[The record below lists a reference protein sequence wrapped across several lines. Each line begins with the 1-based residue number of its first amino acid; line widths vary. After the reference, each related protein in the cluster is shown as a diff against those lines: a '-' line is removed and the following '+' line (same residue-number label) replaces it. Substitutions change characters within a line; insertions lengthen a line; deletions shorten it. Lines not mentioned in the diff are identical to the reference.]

1 MVSKYFLFIGF
12 LIIICTNNVLSQA
25 PELKFKHITN
35 EQGLSNT
42 SVECIFQDNR
52 GFIWFGTLDGLNS
65 YDGNKITVYTNNPKD
80 TNSISDN
87 TIHCIFEDWKHRL
100 WIGTSNGLNLFDEAT
115 NKFIRFTHSQNG
127 NSISSNKINDI
138 CEDSSHNL
146 WIATAGG
153 GLNLFKQ
160 SSNTFIHFVHDVGR
174 ANSLSDDDV
183 NSICEEKKGN
193 LWVATN
199 NGLNL
204 FDKKNN
210 TFRLYQNLIE
220 KSKVNNEDYN
230 NIEEVKSD
238 HQNNLWLIVND
249 HGLIFFNPE
258 KKSAKYFTH
267 QDSDPYSI
275 GSDILRDILV
285 DHNGNVWIGGVNA
298 GLNLYNPK
306 NSSFFNYHHEPD
318 NSTSLSQKSVKSLY
332 EDKQGNLWIGTLRG
346 GVNLY
351 SPQLGRF
358 KLFKQTESPS
368 SLSYDD
374 IRSFHQDTN
383 GNIWVGADGG
393 GLDLFNEK
401 AGTFKHYRH
410 DPANPS
416 SISSSAILS
425 ITGDSNNNLWISTW
439 NGGLNVFN
447 IQTEVFTHYKHNEAD
462 KNSISSD
469 FVRKAFEDSEHH
481 MWIATD
487 LGGVNLFDRNT
498 HKFTRFMRDPQNKT
512 RLWGNNI
519 IDINEDDHKNIWILT
534 LDSGVNCY
542 NLISKQ
548 VSHYLFTKGETSD
561 DIAFSFTDSK
571 GRFWIG
577 RKGLYLFD
585 RKHNQF
591 ILYTNLAG
599 LASEYIKGLVE
610 DNDGNLWVST
620 SNGITKFNPDTYVF
634 KKFNVGDGLQGLE
647 FEVGSCMK
655 AKNGELFFGGVNG
668 FNVFY
673 PKNIKPNPYI
683 PPVYITDFQILNRS
697 IVVGQKDSPL
707 KEDISLAKEI
717 RLNYNQSTFSFLFSA
732 LNFVAPENNQYA
744 YKLENFDKNWV
755 KAGTERKASYTNID
769 PGEYIFRVKASN
781 NDGLWNEKGAEV
793 KIYIKPPF
801 WSTWWF
807 RSIIVIILLTS
818 IYMIL
823 NFRRAF
829 ELRILE
835 EKKNEEMHQV
845 QLQFFTNISHEFRT
859 PLSLIL
865 GPLEKITHE
874 TSQTKIAH
882 YYNTIHRNAN
892 RLMSLI
898 NELMDFRKVES
909 GALKL
914 KVRNADLNV
923 FLSNIIE
930 EFQDLSESKEIN
942 LAINSPLKF
951 EDVWFDGK
959 ILEKII
965 LNLLNNAFKY
975 TGDDGKIDVEL
986 LYSLNNFT
994 PSFSNELVIKN
1005 TRRSK
1010 NYFYILVKDN
1020 GIGISKE
1027 SIGHLF
1033 ERYYRIAS
1041 AHLGSGVGL
1050 AFVKSLTM
1058 LHIGD
1063 IYVYSER
1070 NKGTEII
1077 IGLPYGADNYS
1088 EDEKWTEIYDEG
1100 GISFESSGTKVITQ
1114 EISETQIL
1122 EEPGNNIIKPH
1133 ILLVDDNDELRDFL
1147 KGILALQYEITEATD
1162 GISGLKKLSQEHVD
1176 LIISDIMM
1184 PGMNGID
1191 FCKAVKNDMEI
1202 SHIPFIMLTAKDALE
1217 SKIEGAESGAN
1228 IYLSKPVSINLLLL
1242 TIRNIFEQ
1250 QQKQKERYLND
1261 YYAEAKGLVNSSKD
1275 KEFMD
1280 KLTQIIESQLINPE
1294 LDVEFLCN
1302 EIYMSKTKLY
1312 QKIKSITGQS
1322 IAEFVRTFRL
1332 KKAIQIMTHED
1343 VLLTEVTYRVGFLDA
1358 SYFSRVFKKEYGK
1371 TPTHFLQD
1379 IKKQHK

>member
-1 MVSKYFLFIGF
+1 MLGRYFLFIGLF
-12 LIIICTNNVLSQA
+12 FSIVTCNCFAQA
-25 PELKFKHITN
+25 PVLEFKHITN

-42 SVECIFQDNR
+42 SIECIFQDHR
-52 GFIWFGTLDGLNS
+52 GFIWFGTLDGLNR
-65 YDGNKITVYTNNPKD
+65 YDGYKITIYNNSLKD

-87 TIHCIFEDWKHRL
+87 NIHCIFEDGKNRL
-100 WIGTSNGLNLFDEAT
+100 WIGTNNGLNLFDQST
-115 NKFIRFTHSQNG
+115 GKFIRYSHSQSSK
-127 NSISSNKINDI
+127 SISNNKINAI
-138 CEDSSHNL
+138 CEDSMHKL
-146 WIATAGG
+146 WVGTDN
-153 GLNLFKQ
+153 GLNLINE
-160 SSNTFIHFVHDVGR
+160 SNNTFTSFTHDSSQPGSISN
-174 ANSLSDDDV
+174 NSI
-183 NSICEEKKGN
+183 NSICCDKKGN

-204 FDKKNN
+204 FDRNGN
-210 TFRLYQNLIE
+210 TFRIYQNLTG
-220 KSKVNNEDYN
+220 KTNGNN
-230 NIEEVKSD
+230 NIQLVKAD

-258 KKSAKYFTH
+258 NNAVKYFTH
-267 QDSDPYSI
+267 QDSDPHTI
-275 GSDILRDILV
+275 GSDILRDILI
-285 DHNGNVWIGGVNA
+285 DRNDNVWIGGVNA
-298 GLNLYNPK
+298 GLNLYDLKSN
-306 NSSFFNYHHEPD
+306 SFFNYHHEPD

-351 SPQLGRF
+351 TPQTGHF
-358 KLFKQTESPS
+358 KLFKQTVSPA

-374 IRSFHQDTN
+374 IRSFHQDKN

-393 GLDLFNEK
+393 GLDFFNEK
-401 AGTFKHYRH
+401 EGTFKHYRH
-410 DPANPS
+410 DPANSS
-416 SISSSAILS
+416 SISSTAILS
-425 ITGDSNNNLWISTW
+425 VTGDSENNLWIATW

-447 IQTEVFTHYKHNEAD
+447 TKTGIFTHYKHNPAD

-481 MWIATD
+481 IWIATD
-487 LGGVNLFDRNT
+487 LGGVNLFDRASNT
-498 HKFTRFMRDPQNKT
+498 FTRFVGSPQTVTK
-512 RLWGNNI
+512 LSGNNI
-519 IDINEDDHKNIWILT
+519 IDISEDNHKNIWILT
-534 LDSGVNCY
+534 LDSGINRY
-542 NLISKQ
+542 NLVSKQ
-548 VSHYLFTKGETSD
+548 VSHYLNKKGESSD
-561 DIAFSFTDSK
+561 DIAFAFTDSK
-571 GRFWIG
+571 NRFWIG
-577 RKGLYLFD
+577 KKGLYLFD
-585 RKHNQF
+585 RQHDNF
-591 ILYTNLAG
+591 VLYTNLAG
-599 LASEYIKGLVE
+599 LADEYIKGILE
-610 DNDGNLWVST
+610 DDDGNLWIST
-620 SNGITKFNPDTYVF
+620 SNGITKFNPDTHAF

-673 PKNIKPNPYI
+673 PQNIKLNPYM
-683 PPVYITDFQILNRS
+683 PPVYLTGFQILNKS
-697 IVVGQKDSPL
+697 IVAGEQGSPL
-707 KEDISLAKEI
+707 QQDISATKEI
-717 RLNYNQSTFSFLFSA
+717 NLSYKQSTFSFLFSA
-732 LNFVAPENNQYA
+732 LNFVAPENNEYA
-744 YKLENFDKNWV
+744 YKLENFDKSWV

-781 NDGLWNEKGAEV
+781 NDGLWNDKGAEV
-793 KIYIKPPF
+793 KVYIAPPF
-801 WSTWWF
+801 WLTWWF
-807 RSIIVIILLTS
+807 RLFIIIILLTAA
-818 IYMIL
+818 YL
-823 NFRRAF
+823 VLRFRRAN
-829 ELRILE
+829 EMRVLE

-865 GPLEKITHE
+865 GPLEKITYE

-882 YYNTIHRNAN
+882 YYNTIHRNAH
-892 RLMSLI
+892 RLMTLI

-914 KVRNADLNV
+914 HVHNSDLNI
-923 FLSNIIE
+923 FLKNIVE
-930 EFQDLSESKEIN
+930 EFRDLSETKKIN
-942 LAINSPLKF
+942 LTIGEPAKF
-951 EDVWFDGK
+951 EHSWFDDK

-975 TGDDGKIDVEL
+975 TGEAGKIEMEIVSNLD
-986 LYSLNNFT
+986 NFT
-994 PSFSNELVIKN
+994 PSFSNELIIKN
-1005 TRRSK
+1005 PHRAK
-1010 NYFYILVKDN
+1010 KYFYILVKDN

-1058 LHIGD
+1058 LHKGD

-1070 NKGTEII
+1070 QKGTEII
-1077 IGLPYGADNYS
+1077 IGLPYDENNYTA
-1088 EDEKWTEIYDEG
+1088 EEKWTGAYDEG
-1100 GISFESSGTKVITQ
+1100 GITL
-1114 EISETQIL
+1114 ETPAPQ
-1122 EEPGNNIIKPH
+1122 IIKQTLSEEQHLPVADSNIAKQH

-1147 KGILALQYEITEATD
+1147 KGILDTQFEITEAIN
-1162 GISGLKKLSQEHVD
+1162 GISALEKLGQEHID

-1184 PGMNGID
+1184 PVMNGIE

-1217 SKIEGAESGAN
+1217 SKIEGAESGADV
-1228 IYLSKPVSINLLLL
+1228 YLSKPVSVNLLLL

-1250 QQKQKERYLND
+1250 QQKQKDRYLND
-1261 YYAEAKGLVNSSKD
+1261 YYSEARGLVSSSKD

-1280 KLTQIIESQLINPE
+1280 RLTQIIESQLVNPE

-1302 EIYMSKTKLY
+1302 EVFMSKTKLY

-1358 SYFSRVFKKEYGK
+1358 SYFSRVFKKEFGK
-1371 TPTHFLQD
+1371 TPTQFLQD
-1379 IKKQHK
+1379 IQKQSK

>member
-1 MVSKYFLFIGF
+1 MPVRYFLFIGL
-12 LIIICTNNVLSQA
+12 LITICAHNGLSQT
-25 PELKFKHITN
+25 PTLKFKHITD

-42 SVECIFQDNR
+42 SVECIFQDYR
-52 GFIWFGTLDGLNS
+52 GFMWFGTLDGLNR
-65 YDGNKITVYTNNPKD
+65 YDGYKITVYSNNPKD
-80 TNSISDN
+80 TASISDN
-87 TIHCIFEDWKHRL
+87 SVNCIYEDHQHRL
-100 WIGTSNGLNLFDEAT
+100 WIGTGNGLNLFDQTT
-115 NKFIRFTHSQNG
+115 NKFIRYTHTLRL
-127 NSISSNKINDI
+127 NSINSNKINDI
-138 CEDSSHNL
+138 HEDAAHNL

-153 GLNLFKQ
+153 GLNLFDPVK
-160 SSNTFIHFVHDVGR
+160 NKFTHFVHHNNQ
-174 ANSLSDDDV
+174 ANSISSDEV
-183 NSICEEKKGN
+183 NSICEDTKGN
-193 LWVATN
+193 FWVATN

-204 FDKKNN
+204 FNRKDN
-210 TFRLYQNLIE
+210 TFHLYQNLTD
-220 KSKVNNEDYN
+220 KSKINNADYN
-230 NIEEVKSD
+230 NIQQVRCD
-238 HQNNLWLIVND
+238 NQDNLWMIVND
-249 HGLIFFNPE
+249 HGLIFFNPQ
-258 KKSAKYFTH
+258 SGIAKHFTH

-285 DHNGNVWIGGVNA
+285 DHSGNVWIGGVNA
-298 GLNLYNPK
+298 GLNLYNPA
-306 NSSFFNYHHEPD
+306 NNSFFNYHHEPD
-318 NSTSLSQKSVKSLY
+318 NSTSLSQKSVRCIY
-332 EDKQGNLWIGTLRG
+332 DDRQGNLWVGTLRG

-351 SPQLGRF
+351 TPQSGKF
-358 KLFKQTESPS
+358 KLYKQTVSPV

-374 IRSFHQDTN
+374 IRSFHQDKS

-393 GLDLFNEK
+393 GLDLFNEQD
-401 AGTFKHYRH
+401 GTFKHYRH
-410 DPANPS
+410 GPNPS

-425 ITGDSNNNLWISTW
+425 ITGDSNDNLWISTW
-439 NGGLNVFN
+439 NGGLNLFN
-447 IQTEVFTHYKHNEAD
+447 PKTSIFTHFNHNAAD
-462 KNSISSD
+462 KTSISSD

-487 LGGVNLFDRNT
+487 IGGVNLFDPKT
-498 HKFTRFMRDPQNKT
+498 HKFTRLIQDAENKT

-519 IDINEDDHKNIWILT
+519 IDINEDNHKNIWILT
-534 LDSGVNCY
+534 LDSGINYY
-542 NLISKQ
+542 NLVSKQ
-548 VSHYLFTKGETSD
+548 FSHYLFSRAGTS
-561 DIAFSFTDSK
+561 DIAFAFTDNK
-571 GRFWIG
+571 DRLWIG
-577 RKGLYLFD
+577 KKGLYLFD
-585 RKHNQF
+585 RAHNRF
-591 ILYTNLAG
+591 IPYTGLAG
-599 LASEYIKGLVE
+599 LDNEYIKGILE
-610 DNDGNLWVST
+610 DDHGNLWIST
-620 SNGITKFNPDTYVF
+620 SNGITKFNPDTHVF
-634 KKFNVGDGLQGLE
+634 KKFNIGDGLQGLE

-673 PKNIKPNPYI
+673 PDNIKLNPYI
-683 PPVYITDFQILNRS
+683 PPVYVTDFQILNKS
-697 IVVGQKDSPL
+697 VIVGDEGSPL
-707 KEDISLAKEI
+707 KKDVALTKELN
-717 RLNYNQSTFSFLFSA
+717 LNYKQSTFSFLFSA
-732 LNFVAPENNQYA
+732 LNYVAPENNQYA
-744 YKLENFDKNWV
+744 YKLENFDKNWI

-769 PGEYIFRVKASN
+769 PGDYVFKVKGSN
-781 NDGLWNEKGAEV
+781 NDGLWNEEGAAI
-793 KIYIKPPF
+793 KIHITPPF

-807 RSIIVIILLTS
+807 RSLMFIILCGCVYVVL
-818 IYMIL
+818 Y
-823 NFRRAF
+823 FRRAF
-829 ELRILE
+829 ELRLLE

-923 FLSNIIE
+923 FLDNIVE
-930 EFQDLSESKEIN
+930 EFRDLSANKTIDLTIN
-942 LAINSPLKF
+942 DASKF
-951 EDVWFDGK
+951 ENVWFDSK
-959 ILEKII
+959 LLEKII

-975 TGDDGKIDVEL
+975 TGDNGLVDVKVFYL
-986 LYSLNNFT
+986 LKDFT
-994 PSFSNELVIKN
+994 PSFENELTIKN
-1005 TRRSK
+1005 THRAD

-1027 SIGHLF
+1027 SINHLF

-1050 AFVKSLTM
+1050 AFVKSLTL
-1058 LHIGD
+1058 LHKGD

-1070 NKGTEII
+1070 NKGTEIM
-1077 IGLPYGADNYS
+1077 IGLPYDVSNYS
-1088 EDEKWTEIYDEG
+1088 GEEKWTEVSSEG
-1100 GISFESSGTKVITQ
+1100 GISLESPAPNVITRTVI
-1114 EISETQIL
+1114 EDL
-1122 EEPGNNIIKPH
+1122 VFDHPDDHIIKYR
-1133 ILLVDDNDELRDFL
+1133 ILLVDDNNELRDFL
-1147 KGILALQYEITEATD
+1147 KGALTAQYEIVEATD
-1162 GISGLKKLSQEHVD
+1162 GSSGLKKLSHEYID
-1176 LIISDIMM
+1176 MIISDIMM

-1191 FCKAVKNDMEI
+1191 FCKAVKNDFET
-1202 SHIPFIMLTAKDALE
+1202 SHIPFIMLTARDALE
-1217 SKIEGAESGAN
+1217 SKIEGAESGAD

-1250 QQKQKERYLND
+1250 QQKQKDRYLND

-1275 KEFMD
+1275 KEFID
-1280 KLTQIIESQLINPE
+1280 RLVQIIESQLVNPE

-1371 TPTHFLQD
+1371 TPTQFLQD